1 MPEIQIIA
9 KDNHKTLVTTEGT
22 SAKLSEASVVLV
34 KVAASDVLVVNRE
47 GTNAVIRLKN
57 GETIVIEG
65 FFSGTAEPKD
75 NSLVFQDENGQL
87 IWAKFKDAENDAD
100 ADSDA
105 DADADSDVEPQALL
119 GEDLPAALPAEAP
132 QELVSDVIYQPI
144 SSIEPLLYHDAGV
157 NPWLEQEIYGK
168 AIIRG
173 LSYDKPNFFDET
185 NLNYAIKQK
194 YRATK
199 PEIKLKSLQEV
210 WTFDT
215 YATFYENGQ
224 FINLASRYD
233 ANGIR
238 AIASNKK
245 QHFRDLIEK
254 NAAFLHSQIQENG
267 KFIYGYFPAY
277 DRDIRNYNTV
287 RHCTSLYA
295 LLETFEVQDK
305 PEYWPKIVAAI
316 QYALTTFYKEK
327 DPITAFMIDGKEGE
341 LEIKLGANA
350 AAILMLTKYQEITGK
365 DDYLKYAE
373 KLAHAIL
380 ELVDPDGLTTHV
392 LNYPNYDLKEKFR
405 IIYYDGEAALALLR
419 LYQINQDKRLL
430 DTVKL
435 MFENF
440 IHKRYEKYHDHWLS
454 YCTNELTKICPEE
467 KYFIFGLNNYLKHF
481 IFIRNR
487 KTTYATLLEM
497 LMAAYKMVNRLKEQG
512 HNALFEQAYM
522 SELKKLIIFR
532 AEFQTTGFF
541 YPEIAMYMARPDKIL
556 HAFYIRHDRFRVR
569 IDDQEHNLSGYIAYV
584 KDFEGGEI

>member
-157 NPWLEQEIYGK
+157 NP
-168 AIIRG
+168 
-173 LSYDKPNFFDET
+173 
-185 NLNYAIKQK
+185 NYAIKQK
-194 YRATK
+194 YRAAK
-199 PEIKLKSLQEV
+199 PEIRLQSLQEV

-373 KLAHAIL
+373 KLAHGIL

-430 DTVKL
+430 ETVKL

-522 SELKKLIIFR
+522 SELKKLITFR

-556 HAFYIRHDRFRVR
+556 HAFYVRHDRFRVR

-584 KDFEGGEI
+584 KDFEGGEICLTLYLNLSC